1 LALHDFRA
9 QILVHLAPEAA
20 FDFVADHRH
29 VKQVL
34 EGVTR
39 WRPLGRSTGVGA
51 RFDVEMS
58 LFSLPIGGILR
69 IDTWDRPH
77 RIGWV
82 SESGPIEQRG
92 GWRFTKHPDGVEI
105 ELAIAYRPPG
115 GVVGDVLAGGLESRV
130 RARLRQA
137 LERIRERLEA

>member
-1 LALHDFRA
+1 LALHEFRA
-9 QILVHLAPEAA
+9 QILVHACPEAA

-39 WRPLGRSTGVGA
+39 WQPVGRPTGVGA

-58 LFSLPIGGILR
+58 LFGLPLGGVLE
-69 IDTWDRPH
+69 IDTWDRPN

-82 SESGPIEQRG
+82 SESGSIEQRG
-92 GWRFTKHPDGVEI
+92 GWRFTKRPDGVEI
-105 ELAIAYRPPG
+105 QLAISYRPPG
-115 GVVGDVLAGGLESRV
+115 GVVGDVVAEGLESRV
-130 RARLRQA
+130 TARLQLA